1 MASENQRRNGKIVRA
16 VTPTPGRSYENRQD
30 DPRTVLHW
38 YDFLCPFCYV
48 GQHRTAILARHGF
61 HVVELPLQAH
71 PDIPP
76 GGIPA
81 GPRSGPMYAMLE
93 REARAA
99 GLALNWPPHLPDTRR
114 ALAAAEWV
122 RRHQPDDFPTVH
134 GKLFE
139 AHFVL
144 GENLEDPAVIDAHA
158 RGSGVDVAAL
168 HAALAD
174 GSAMAAVA
182 EPETIARGYGV
193 QGTPAW
199 LLAQRLISGLLP
211 AAEFERRAERAEQLP
226 R

>member
-1 MASENQRRNGKIVRA
+1 
-16 VTPTPGRSYENRQD
+16 
-30 DPRTVLHW
+30 
-38 YDFLCPFCYV
+38 
-48 GQHRTAILARHGF
+48 
-61 HVVELPLQAH
+61 
-71 PDIPP
+71 
-76 GGIPA
+76 
-81 GPRSGPMYAMLE
+81 MYAMLE

-99 GLALNWPPHLPDTRR
+99 GLPLNWPPRLPDTRR

-122 RRHQPDDFPTVH
+122 RRHQPDVFPAVH
-134 GKLFE
+134 RKLFE

-144 GENLEDPAVIDAHA
+144 GENLEDPAVVDAYA
-158 RGSGVDVAAL
+158 RESGVDLAAL

-182 EPETIARGYGV
+182 ESETIAGGYGV

-211 AAEFERRAERAEQLP
+211 AAEFERFAERAEQLP